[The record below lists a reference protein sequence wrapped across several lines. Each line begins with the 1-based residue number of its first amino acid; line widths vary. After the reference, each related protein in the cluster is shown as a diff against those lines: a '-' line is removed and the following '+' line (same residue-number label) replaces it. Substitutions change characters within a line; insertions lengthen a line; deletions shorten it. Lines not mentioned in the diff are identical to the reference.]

1 MKNTQTTKTMALSLL
16 TAAFLTVISTAS
28 FADEGETV
36 HTNDR
41 WEECAMD
48 INPNL
53 TQSEWKQFNKN
64 FSSILYFKPMSGAK
78 PMGKGKIDISL
89 EMSRTK
95 IDEHSGAWKNTFSHP
110 EDDHFLSDDD
120 HQLQIPVLTARYGV
134 TNDIDA
140 GVTYTKNPESN
151 YSWMGMDAK
160 YAFHQD
166 KRRGISIA
174 TRLSSVVIMGV
185 EDFDYYLAA
194 ADLLVSKEL
203 GMFTPYA
210 GVTGIVSS
218 ANETTDE
225 VDLERNTLASVEAIV
240 GTQFQW
246 SYLSV
251 AAETDI
257 ARVNTYSVKVGAIF

>member
-1 MKNTQTTKTMALSLL
+1 MKNTQTTKIMALSLL
-16 TAAFLTVISTAS
+16 TAGFLTAISTAS
-28 FADEGETV
+28 FADDGEAV

-48 INPNL
+48 INSAL
-53 TQSEWKQFNKN
+53 TQSQWKQFNKN

-78 PMGKGKIDISL
+78 PMGKGKFDISI

-95 IDEHSGAWKNTFSHP
+95 IDEHGGAWKNTFSHP
-110 EDDHFLSDDD
+110 EADHFLTDDD
-120 HQLQIPVLTARYGV
+120 HQLQVPVLTARYGV
-134 TNDIDA
+134 TSDIDA
-140 GVTYTKNPESN
+140 GITYTKNPGSN
-151 YSWMGMDAK
+151 YSWMGADAK

-166 KRRGISIA
+166 KRRGISVA
-174 TRLSSVVIMGV
+174 TRLSTVILMGV

-210 GVTGIVSS
+210 GVTAIAST

-225 VDLERNTLASVEAIV
+225 VNLKRENVASVEAIV

-251 AAETDI
+251 AAEADI
-257 ARVNTYSVKVGAIF
+257 ARTNTYSVKVGAIF

>member
-1 MKNTQTTKTMALSLL
+1 MKNTRTTQMMALSLL
-16 TAAFLTVISTAS
+16 TAGFLTAISTVS
-28 FADEGETV
+28 FADDGETV
-36 HTNDR
+36 RTNDR

-48 INPNL
+48 LNSNL
-53 TQSEWKQFNKN
+53 TSSEWKQFNKN

-89 EMSRTK
+89 ELSRTK
-95 IDEHSGAWKNTFSHP
+95 IDEHGGAWRNTFSHP
-110 EDDHFLSDDD
+110 ETDHFLADDN

-140 GVTYTKNPESN
+140 GITYTKNPGAN
-151 YSWMGMDAK
+151 YSWMGADAK

-166 KRRGISIA
+166 KSRGISVA
-174 TRLSSVVIMGV
+174 TRLSTVVLMGV

-210 GVTGIVSS
+210 GVTGIVST
-218 ANETTDE
+218 ADE
-225 VDLERNTLASVEAIV
+225 DTADVDLNRTTIASVEAIV

-251 AAETDI
+251 AAEADI
-257 ARVNTYSVKVGAIF
+257 ARTNTYSVKVGAIF

>member
-1 MKNTQTTKTMALSLL
+1 MKNTQTTKIIALTFL
-16 TAAFLTVISTAS
+16 TAISTAS
-28 FADEGETV
+28 FSDEGETV

-53 TQSEWKQFNKN
+53 TQSQWKQFNKN

-78 PMGKGKIDISL
+78 PLGKGKVDISL

-110 EDDHFLSDDD
+110 EEDHFLAGDN
-120 HQLQIPVLTARYGV
+120 HQLQIPVLTARVGI

-140 GVTYTKNPESN
+140 GITYTKNPGAN

-166 KRRGISIA
+166 KSRGISVA
-174 TRLSSVVIMGV
+174 TRLSTVVIMGV

-218 ANETTDE
+218 ANETTNE
-225 VDLERNTLASVEAIV
+225 VNLDRNTLASVEAIV

-246 SYLSV
+246 NYLSV
-251 AAETDI
+251 AAEADV
-257 ARVNTYSVKVGAIF
+257 ARTNTYSVKIGAIF

>member
-1 MKNTQTTKTMALSLL
+1 MKNTKTTQIMALSFL
-16 TAAFLTVISTAS
+16 TAISTAS
-28 FADEGETV
+28 VADNAAPV

-48 INPNL
+48 ISPNL
-53 TQSEWKQFNKN
+53 TQSQWKQFNKN

-78 PMGKGKIDISL
+78 PMGKGKIDVSL

-95 IDEHSGAWKNTFSHP
+95 IDEHDGAWVNTFSHP
-110 EDDHFLSDDD
+110 ESDHYLADDD

-134 TNDIDA
+134 TNNLDA
-140 GVTYTKNPESN
+140 GVTYTKNPGSN

-160 YAFHQD
+160 YVFHQE
-166 KRRGISIA
+166 KQQGISVA
-174 TRLSSVVIMGV
+174 TRLSTVALMGV

-210 GVTGIVSS
+210 GVTAIAST

-225 VDLERNTLASVEAIV
+225 VNLARDNAVSVEAIV

-246 SYLSV
+246 SYLSI
-251 AAETDI
+251 AAEADI
-257 ARVNTYSVKVGAIF
+257 ARTNTYSVKVGVIF